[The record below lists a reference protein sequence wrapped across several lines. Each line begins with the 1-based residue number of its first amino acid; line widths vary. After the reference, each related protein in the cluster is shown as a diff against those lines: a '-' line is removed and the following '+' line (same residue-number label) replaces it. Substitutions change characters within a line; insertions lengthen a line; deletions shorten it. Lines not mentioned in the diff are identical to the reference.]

1 MKTNP
6 NCILRTEDNGIAILF
21 NPETGHI
28 HTLNPTSAFIWKAI
42 QAGWTLNT
50 IGEKLAKATGISLSI
65 ILDDIRDFVKELQ
78 VNGYILNDNS
88 Q

>member
-1 MKTNP
+1 MESYKRVEHS
-6 NCILRTEDNGIAILF
+6 IYR
-21 NPETGHI
+21 
-28 HTLNPTSAFIWKAI
+28 
-42 QAGWTLNT
+42 
-50 IGEKLAKATGISLSI
+50 EKLAKATGISLSI